1 MEMRL
6 LIILLLAL
14 ATAPVMAG
22 EPQQSVQ
29 QKAEGQKISKNHN
42 GSRSDL
48 GATEPGMAVA
58 GFPEL
63 SDRAVLGQSQVDIL
77 QEGNSNYVN
86 AAQKGM
92 GHTLHIEQQGNQNVI
107 TAKQSGNGEAA
118 RIQQAGDN
126 NLVDVTQEGFANR
139 AAISQLGQGNT
150 SNVEQIGLHNSVV
163 ISQGGNGLM
172 VSVRQHGNYNQA
184 YVVQG
189 N

>member
-1 MEMRL
+1 MEIRL

-22 EPQQSVQ
+22 EPQQSGQ
-29 QKAEGQKISKNHN
+29 QKAEGHSASKN
-42 GSRSDL
+42 SRDSWSDL
-48 GATEPGMAVA
+48 GATEPGMAAA

-63 SDRAVLGQSQVDIL
+63 SDRAVLGPNRVDIL

-86 AAQKGM
+86 ASQKGM
-92 GHTLHIEQQGNQNVI
+92 GHTLHIEQQGNQNRV
-107 TAKQSGNGEAA
+107 TATQAGNGEAA

-126 NLVDVTQEGFANR
+126 NLVDVTQDGYANR
-139 AAISQLGQGNT
+139 AVISQEGQGNT
-150 SNVEQIGLHNSVV
+150 SNVAQIGSHNSVV

-172 VSVRQHGNYNQA
+172 VAVRQHGNYNQA